1 MHALWLKLC
10 GPSSRIGGY
19 ALLPLGFLK
28 NHCLGYTRWHHQ
40 YYISNRFASVELVS
54 SRSPVGVSSFTDRGG
69 SLVVSTGKILQGGAA
84 CPAVSRSVVS
94 CAGPLLQAGTGIVS
108 SSRESLEHVRLDDQI
123 SEPLFGQAA
132 ADTESMEESTKY

>member
-1 MHALWLKLC
+1 MGEPSGDSQRRLSTFIIDIDKNGKLYKS
-10 GPSSRIGGY
+10 GR
-19 ALLPLGFLK
+19 
-28 NHCLGYTRWHHQ
+28 
-40 YYISNRFASVELVS
+40 RFGSADVV
-54 SRSPVGVSSFTDRGG
+54 SPVNPDTS
-69 SLVVSTGKILQGGAA
+69 GAA
-84 CPAVSRSVVS
+84 WPAVSRSVVS

>member
-1 MHALWLKLC
+1 M
-10 GPSSRIGGY
+10 
-19 ALLPLGFLK
+19 
-28 NHCLGYTRWHHQ
+28 
-40 YYISNRFASVELVS
+40 
-54 SRSPVGVSSFTDRGG
+54 SSFTDRGG
-69 SLVVSTGKILQGGAA
+69 SLVVSAGKILQGGAA

-132 ADTESMEESTKY
+132 ADTESMEKSTEKIVVWVALIAMLSVPSDRGSRIDVY